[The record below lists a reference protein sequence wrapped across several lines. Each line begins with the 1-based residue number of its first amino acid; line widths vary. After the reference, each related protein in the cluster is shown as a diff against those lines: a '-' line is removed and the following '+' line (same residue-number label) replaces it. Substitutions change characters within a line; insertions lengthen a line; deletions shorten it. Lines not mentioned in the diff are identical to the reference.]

1 MLVTYLFTTTYAFDG
16 TFEFTFVYG
25 VCCNQTAFSQV
36 YGITYNGSGPS
47 KQIAKNICAEQAIQ
61 AVVAKKCQESREK
74 FVKQMIEVGDQ
85 VTA

>member
-1 MLVTYLFTTTYAFDG
+1 MV
-16 TFEFTFVYG
+16 FV
-25 VCCNQTAFSQV
+25 V
-36 YGITYNGSGPS
+36 IKYNGSGPS